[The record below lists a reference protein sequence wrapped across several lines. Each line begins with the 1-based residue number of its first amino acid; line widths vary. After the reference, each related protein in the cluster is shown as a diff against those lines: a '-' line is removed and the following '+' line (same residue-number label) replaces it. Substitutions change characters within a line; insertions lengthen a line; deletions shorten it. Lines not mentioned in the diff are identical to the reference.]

1 MVRLRSSLTRPPL
14 NSSSLGAVD
23 MGTVEKVEVQ
33 ITDAEKARLER
44 MENRPSLDQVLN
56 LHDLEV
62 GTFVSVSGSSG

>member
-1 MVRLRSSLTRPPL
+1 
-14 NSSSLGAVD
+14 

>member
-1 MVRLRSSLTRPPL
+1 MRLRSHLTRPL
-14 NSSSLGAVD
+14 IDGSSLGTVD
-23 MGTVEKVEVQ
+23 MGSVEKVEVH

-62 GTFVSVSGSSG
+62 GTSTSIPGTSG

>member
-1 MVRLRSSLTRPPL
+1 
-14 NSSSLGAVD
+14 
-23 MGTVEKVEVQ
+23 MGTVEKVEIQ

-62 GTFVSVSGSSG
+62 GTSMFIPGSSG